1 MGLIQIIREGI
12 MILCS
17 CAVLRERELK
27 AVIAEMLASDPY
39 VVVTPGRIYHALDR
53 RLRCFGC
60 LPLITATIQRE
71 LSDQR
76 AALGLSQPT
85 DEGATP

>member
-1 MGLIQIIREGI
+1 MGLIQTIREGI

-17 CAVLRERELK
+17 CAVLREREVR
-27 AVIAEMLASDPY
+27 AAIAAMLARDPY
-39 VVVTPGRIYHALDR
+39 VVVTPGRVYHALGR
-53 RLRCFGC
+53 RMRCFAC
-60 LPLITATIQRE
+60 LPLIAQTIQRE

-76 AALGLSQPT
+76 AALGISPIN